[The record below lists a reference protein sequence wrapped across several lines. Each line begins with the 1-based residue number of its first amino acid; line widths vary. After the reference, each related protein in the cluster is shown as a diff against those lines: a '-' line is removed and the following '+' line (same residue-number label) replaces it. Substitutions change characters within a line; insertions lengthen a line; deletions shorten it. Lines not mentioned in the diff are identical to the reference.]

1 MTKLF
6 SVCDDLAFLISRFY
20 LQKVYLISIVGQV
33 LTFASEIVIIYI
45 HHPTKKTIKV
55 WVGKSDSVIV
65 WNEVTLRKVDTI
77 CSSIMLM
84 GQFEGCITVILSIL
98 VTIQDIYTCV
108 CLCDFHLLLSRIMVE
123 IKMWLM
129 DGCIFIYHKICVGTV
144 NSLSDDIS
152 KQNTH

>member
-1 MTKLF
+1 MMTKLF

-20 LQKVYLISIVGQV
+20 LQNVYLICILGQV

-77 CSSIMLM
+77 CLSIMLM

-98 VTIQDIYTCV
+98 VTIQDLCLCV
-108 CLCDFHLLLSRIMVE
+108 CAT
-123 IKMWLM
+123 
-129 DGCIFIYHKICVGTV
+129 FI
-144 NSLSDDIS
+144 
-152 KQNTH
+152 

>member
-20 LQKVYLISIVGQV
+20 LQKVYLISILGQL

-77 CSSIMLM
+77 CLSIMLM

-98 VTIQDIYTCV
+98 VTIQDIYL
-108 CLCDFHLLLSRIMVE
+108 CLCVWLSFITLTNNGWNKDVAYG
-123 IKMWLM
+123 WLN
-129 DGCIFIYHKICVGTV
+129 IH
-144 NSLSDDIS
+144 SP
-152 KQNTH
+152 QNMCWNR